1 MLVRPG
7 GVVLQDLVCARF
19 SPILRECAVSWLQ
32 AVVLAVVQGLTEF
45 LPISSSGHLR
55 IVSELFFGDDAGA
68 SFTAVTQIGTELA
81 VVVYFFGD
89 IVRLVSVW
97 CRGFGSAAVRRTQEY
112 RLAWYVVV
120 GSVPIGVL
128 GLLFQDQIR
137 GVLRSLWVTGAML
150 VVFGVLLG
158 LAERFGAQR
167 RGHERLTLG
176 DGVVMGLAQCLALV
190 PGVSRSGGTITAG
203 LALGLDRPTAVRFS
217 FLLAIPA
224 VFAAGLSELPHVF
237 EPSGHGV
244 QPSGAQMLVATVL
257 AGVVGYAVIA
267 WLLRFVQRHSVYLFV
282 WYRIVAG
289 LVVFGLLGSGVVQP

>member
-167 RGHERLTLG
+167 R
-176 DGVVMGLAQCLALV
+176 
-190 PGVSRSGGTITAG
+190 
-203 LALGLDRPTAVRFS
+203 
-217 FLLAIPA
+217 
-224 VFAAGLSELPHVF
+224 
-237 EPSGHGV
+237 
-244 QPSGAQMLVATVL
+244 
-257 AGVVGYAVIA
+257 
-267 WLLRFVQRHSVYLFV
+267 
-282 WYRIVAG
+282 
-289 LVVFGLLGSGVVQP
+289 

>member
-1 MLVRPG
+1 MVAGCGPGSDSVRLA
-7 GVVLQDLVCARF
+7 GVGSL
-19 SPILRECAVSWLQ
+19 SWLQ

-55 IVSELFFGDDAGA
+55 IVSELFFGADAGA

-81 VVVYFFGD
+81 VVLYFVKD
-89 IVRLVSVW
+89 IVRLVAVW
-97 CRGFGSAAVRRTQEY
+97 FRGFVDAEARRTVDY
-112 RLAWYVVV
+112 RLAWYVIV

-128 GLLFQDQIR
+128 GVLFQDAIR
-137 GVLRSLWVTGAML
+137 SSLRSLWVTGAML
-150 VVFGVLLG
+150 IVFGVLLG

-167 RGHERLTLG
+167 RGHDRLRLS
-176 DGVVMGLAQCLALV
+176 DGALMGAAQSLALV

-224 VFAAGLSELPHVF
+224 VMAAGISEVPHVF
-237 EPSGHGV
+237 EPQGPGS
-244 QPSGAQMLVATVL
+244 QPSGVQMLVATVL

-267 WLLRFVQRHSVYLFV
+267 WLLRFVQRHSVYVFV
-282 WYRIVAG
+282 WYRIALG
-289 LVVFGLLGSGVVQP
+289 LLVFGLLGAGVLQP

>member
-1 MLVRPG
+1 MT
-7 GVVLQDLVCARF
+7 
-19 SPILRECAVSWLQ
+19 WLQ

-81 VVVYFFGD
+81 VVVYFARD
-89 IVRLVSVW
+89 IARLVAVW
-97 CRGFGSAAVRRTQEY
+97 FRGLVDAEVRRSQDY
-112 RLAWYVVV
+112 RLAWYVIV

-137 GVLRSLWVTGAML
+137 STLRSLWVTGAML

-158 LAERFGAQR
+158 LAERFGRQVR
-167 RGHERLTLG
+167 DQQRLTLR
-176 DGVVMGLAQCLALV
+176 DGALMGLAQSLALV

-224 VFAAGLSELPHVF
+224 VFAAGLSEVPHVF
-237 EPSGHGV
+237 EPSPYGL
-244 QPSGAQMLVATVL
+244 QPSVAQMVVATVV
-257 AGVVGYAVIA
+257 AGAVGYAVIA

-282 WYRIVAG
+282 WYRIA
-289 LVVFGLLGSGVVQP
+289 LGLLVFALLGTGVMQP